1 MTERFRRQLLVRSS
15 RPVDLDQWPS
25 DETFGWNKDAAKGEL
40 NKVIGEMAFIQRRLM
55 AEATQS
61 LLVVLQGRDASGKDG
76 LVRHVMTGLNP
87 AGVRVVSFKVPAGVE
102 KDHDYLW
109 RCHKA
114 VPARGQVG
122 VWNRSHYEDI
132 LVPRVKGLVTEDV
145 WRRRYHHVRDFEQL
159 LVDEGTR
166 VLKFYLNVSHEVQR
180 QRLQKRI
187 DNPES
192 SWKHDPSDLSDRE
205 IWPLYEEAYADV
217 LRETSRPHAPWY
229 VVPADNKWVRDLVVA
244 RIMLAELVDMN
255 PQLPLAEKTL
265 KGTTVV

>member
-1 MTERFRRQLLVRSS
+1 MTERLRRQLLVRSS

-25 DETFGWNKDAAKGEL
+25 DETFGWNKDAAKDEL
-40 NKVIGEMAFIQRRLM
+40 SKVIGEMAFIQRRLM

-132 LVPRVKGLVTEDV
+132 LVPRVKGLVAEDV
-145 WRRRYHHVRDFEQL
+145 WRRRYRHVRDFEQL
-159 LVDEGTR
+159 LADEGTR

-244 RIMLAELVDMN
+244 RIMLDELVDMN